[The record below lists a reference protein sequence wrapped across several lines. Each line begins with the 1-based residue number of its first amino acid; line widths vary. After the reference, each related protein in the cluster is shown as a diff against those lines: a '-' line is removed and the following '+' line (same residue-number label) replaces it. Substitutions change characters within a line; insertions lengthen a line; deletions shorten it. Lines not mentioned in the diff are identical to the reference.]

1 MARVSAVIPAHNE
14 EKTVADVVEAARAA
28 QLVDD
33 VVVVDSVSQDV
44 TAEVARSHG
53 ARVVRADEPGK
64 GQAMRSGVQ
73 ATDAGVIVFLDADL
87 LRLKPSH
94 IDALVKPVLEGEAA
108 MVCGLFDRG
117 PLLNPI
123 FLRLLP
129 ILTGE
134 RAVWREIFESLAED
148 AVQGYMI
155 EAALNSRCAD
165 LGLERRAFVCDNL
178 WHRTKEEKYPNKL
191 FGLLSKIAMLGV
203 AAWSYLFY
211 WIKYRLRRAAG
222 QSPRKLVISLRR
234 RLLTR
239 GAP

>member
-14 EKTVADVVEAARAA
+14 QHTVAEVVKAARSAY
-28 QLVDD
+28 LVDD
-33 VVVVDSVSQDV
+33 VIVVDSASKDE
-44 TAEVARSHG
+44 TSEVARQNG
-53 ARVVRADEPGK
+53 ARVVRAEKAGK
-64 GQAMRSGVQ
+64 GQAMRAGVE

-94 IDALVKPVLEGEAA
+94 VDALVKPVLDGDAA
-108 MVCGLFDRG
+108 MACGLFDRG

-123 FLRLLP
+123 FLKFLP

-134 RAVWREIFESLAED
+134 RAVWRELFESLDEES
-148 AVQGYMI
+148 VQGYKI

-165 LGLERRAFVCDNL
+165 LGLERLAFVCDGL
-178 WHRTKEEKYPNKL
+178 WHRTKEEKYPNRAVG
-191 FGLLSKIAMLGV
+191 FVSKMAMLGI
-203 AAWSYLFY
+203 AAWSYLTY
-211 WIKYRLRRAAG
+211 WLRYRLPRLLRDIPRRLIIG
-222 QSPRKLVISLRR
+222 LRR